1 MPTHP
6 VRCPACQAPLE
17 LPAALLGTAVRCGGC
32 QTLFTAPP
40 PPAVA
45 PPPAPA
51 PTARRAVPAPAPAPA
66 PPPKY
71 RDRPRWDDDEDD
83 RPRRKPARPKAA
95 GGGGGGAVVLGL
107 IAAGA
112 LALVLVGGGVAAY
125 VLIDRSPKAPAAG
138 PAAAPPAAA
147 AEMAAPA
154 AGGSKELTADVLRK
168 VKAATV
174 RVDVMLPNGDE
185 GNGTGFLVHPEGL
198 LVTNA
203 HVVGYSRREGNRPAR
218 SVKVVF
224 NCGEPT
230 QRVLQAQV
238 FGVDGDGDLAVLRV
252 APGGLPEAL
261 TLGTATQLRE
271 TQDLYVF
278 GYPLGDIAGRE
289 ITVSTTTV
297 SSLRREN
304 GVLTAVQVNGGMHPG
319 NSGGPLT
326 DKGGQVVGVAVAGI
340 RGTNIHFAIPADQV
354 DQFVRDQIAAGG
366 KTKPAT
372 VIARP
377 PTDPEDP
384 PFLPP
389 SLRRPP
395 FGPRR

>member
-1 MPTHP
+1 
-6 VRCPACQAPLE
+6 
-17 LPAALLGTAVRCGGC
+17 
-32 QTLFTAPP
+32 
-40 PPAVA
+40 
-45 PPPAPA
+45 
-51 PTARRAVPAPAPAPA
+51 
-66 PPPKY
+66 
-71 RDRPRWDDDEDD
+71 
-83 RPRRKPARPKAA
+83 
-95 GGGGGGAVVLGL
+95 
-107 IAAGA
+107 
-112 LALVLVGGGVAAY
+112 
-125 VLIDRSPKAPAAG
+125 
-138 PAAAPPAAA
+138 
-147 AEMAAPA
+147 
-154 AGGSKELTADVLRK
+154 

-174 RVDVMLPNGDE
+174 RVDVRLPNGDE

-261 TLGTATQLRE
+261 TLGTATLLRE

-304 GVLTAVQVNGGMHPG
+304 RTLTAVQVNGGMHPG

-340 RGTNIHFAIPADQV
+340 KGTNIHFAIPADQV
-354 DQFVRDQIAAGG
+354 DQFVRDQIASGTG
-366 KTKPAT
+366 KIKPAT

-377 PTDPEDP
+377 PSDPEDP

-389 SLRRPP
+389 SLLRPPGMPRPP